1 MKNNYKVL
9 VLGAGLIGTEVS
21 NVCNSLEYENLSV
34 DIVNS
39 DKKINLLE
47 SDSLNEVLYEF
58 QPNVVFN
65 TAGMDQKLDGTSQ
78 KLHEM
83 SDEEWDDI
91 FSTNSKITLNVA
103 RQVLSY
109 FITSELNVK
118 KLVYTPSTYSFVSPN
133 PNFYEEDFVKS
144 FAYVG
149 SKTIEVDIVKY
160 IAKHYSNHG
169 ILCNGLVPHLVLKK
183 NSKLN
188 NTFVPLGRSCDPKEL
203 HPAIRLLIDKENTFM
218 TGEFVK
224 VNGGWLA

>member
-34 DIVNS
+34 DIVNG

-83 SDEEWDDI
+83 SDEEWEEV
-91 FSTNSKITLNVA
+91 FSTNSRITLSGP
-103 RQVLSY
+103 L
-109 FITSELNVK
+109 
-118 KLVYTPSTYSFVSPN
+118 
-133 PNFYEEDFVKS
+133 
-144 FAYVG
+144 
-149 SKTIEVDIVKY
+149 KY
-160 IAKHYSNHG
+160 ITKRDSS
-169 ILCNGLVPHLVLKK
+169 LFFF
-183 NSKLN
+183 
-188 NTFVPLGRSCDPKEL
+188 TSC
-203 HPAIRLLIDKENTFM
+203 
-218 TGEFVK
+218 
-224 VNGGWLA
+224 